1 MAVAAARNKPGGA
14 ALRENIALTST
25 QQARMRDQ
33 LDPTQ
38 LDVTVY
44 TSDGAIT
51 PVTLGGLHILSKSS
65 AIAATLAAPTAGS
78 DDGVQLILTA
88 GTAFAHVVTATG
100 LIQDGVTGGAK
111 NTWTSAAFVGSSL
124 HLIAYNGKWH
134 VVVKNLG
141 TIA

>member
-1 MAVAAARNKPGGA
+1 MPVAAARMRPGGA
-14 ALRENIALTST
+14 ALRESIALTPT

-38 LDVTVY
+38 IDVTVY
-44 TSDGAIT
+44 TADGAIA
-51 PVTLGGLHILSKSS
+51 PVTLGGLHILSKTS